1 MTGNEVEKSES
12 VMALGLFDGKNIHLV
27 FFDCGF
33 VHWRND
39 VEVILG
45 KYIQRLGIS

>member
-33 VHWRND
+33 VHWLND